1 MIEVMNNAYAKGC
14 RMLHDKGQPS
24 LVQEVIA
31 RRIVEIAKAGERAA
45 TACWRIL
52 GFSATSK

>member
-14 RMLHDKGQPS
+14 RMLHDKANP
-24 LVQEVIA
+24 A
-31 RRIVEIAKAGERAA
+31 WCRRWSRGESWKSPRPASAIPTRSA

-52 GFSATSK
+52 GF